1 MVKPSWCCTTR
12 MRRENNNKEPTVESR
27 CDGMREEMHLAGE
40 HHILGA
46 ALLEE
51 VGPPG
56 RVEEL
61 STEPLGK
68 VCAVDRSPI
77 RAAAPSQRPKPK
89 PQASFHHPARTGVL
103 EVRAVRLVVE
113 RLDAPVASARL
124 QSIPAHHHR

>member
-1 MVKPSWCCTTR
+1 
-12 MRRENNNKEPTVESR
+12 MRRENNKREPTVESR

-77 RAAAPSQRPKPK
+77 RAAAPSQGRNRNHK
-89 PQASFHHPARTGVL
+89 QASTTQHVPAYLKFGPYVL
-103 EVRAVRLVVE
+103 LWN
-113 RLDAPVASARL
+113 
-124 QSIPAHHHR
+124 